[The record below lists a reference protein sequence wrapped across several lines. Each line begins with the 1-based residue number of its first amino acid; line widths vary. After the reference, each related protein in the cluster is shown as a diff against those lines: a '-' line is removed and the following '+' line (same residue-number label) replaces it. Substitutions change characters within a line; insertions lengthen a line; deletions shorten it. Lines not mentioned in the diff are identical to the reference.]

1 MEKIEEALKNFTLC
15 NFCLGRLFSNFL
27 TGLSNEERGKAV
39 KLYLALKYDSIGK
52 IEVKESNFF
61 GIKFR
66 NINIDIKK
74 EKCFICNDFFENE
87 IKNIVEKILKISKG
101 IEFDT
106 FLIGT
111 KVSEEIKNREK
122 IVFEIFGKSNVE
134 TINNDI
140 NREVGKILEK
150 KINKKFSRE
159 NPDIVFMI
167 ELKNFDVKMKIRSIF
182 IFGMYKKLVRGIP
195 QAKWL
200 CKNCK
205 GKGCSIC
212 NYKGKNYRTSVQEII
227 EKPLLKAF
235 KAEKS
240 KFSGAGREDV
250 DVRCLSYRPFCI
262 EIINPRKRKVDIKK
276 IKSKSKIVKF
286 KLIKVVDRKFVKFL
300 KESKFDKEYVA
311 IVDFENEIKK
321 DLLKDLKVLEKVE
334 INQLTPLRVLH
345 RRAEKLRKKKVRKIS
360 YKILSK
366 KKLKLKIVAE
376 HGLYIKELIH
386 GDNNRTVPSV
396 AQILNNKVKKIEL
409 DVVKINHS
417 L

>member
-1 MEKIEEALKNFTLC
+1 
-15 NFCLGRLFSNFL
+15 
-27 TGLSNEERGKAV
+27 
-39 KLYLALKYDSIGK
+39 
-52 IEVKESNFF
+52 
-61 GIKFR
+61 
-66 NINIDIKK
+66 
-74 EKCFICNDFFENE
+74 
-87 IKNIVEKILKISKG
+87 
-101 IEFDT
+101 
-106 FLIGT
+106 
-111 KVSEEIKNREK
+111 
-122 IVFEIFGKSNVE
+122 
-134 TINNDI
+134 
-140 NREVGKILEK
+140 LEK
-150 KINKKFSRE
+150 KTNKKFSRE

-167 ELKNFDVKMKIRSIF
+167 DLKNFDVKMKIRSIF

-286 KLIKVVDRKFVKFL
+286 KLIKLVDRKFVKFL